1 MVRNM
6 VRGGMP
12 FSLGVERRRLFGDR
26 AMFIDSRVLEN
37 LPSQKLLFS
46 LRSEP
51 LATNDRQEEM
61 VQSGL

>member
-1 MVRNM
+1 
-6 VRGGMP
+6 MP
-12 FSLGVERRRLFGDR
+12 FSRLFGDR
-26 AMFIDSRVLEN
+26 AMFIESRVLEN

-51 LATNDRQEEM
+51 LATTDSQEEM